1 MQTALSSYHISQIL
15 AKKKKRI
22 VNQSI
27 NCTATW
33 TRQYVR
39 FLVKRLAFNSTLID
53 AHSLSDKN
61 ALQNIYSRTN
71 QGPNSKIVK
80 GKYCPD

>member
-1 MQTALSSYHISQIL
+1 MQTALSSYHISQFL
-15 AKKKKRI
+15 PKHKKKNSQSI
-22 VNQSI
+22 NQSI
-27 NCTATW
+27 NFTATW

-61 ALQNIYSRTN
+61 ALQNIIYSRTN
-71 QGPNSKIVK
+71 QGPN
-80 GKYCPD
+80 